1 MGACTNEFV
10 LGRVGRITIAVPS
23 ARVRSIVREHDAEEL
38 AAAGELSPVMA
49 VIGGVG
55 CSLYDARSAVNL
67 TARAV
72 GQKREIVVID
82 AGMNLGIVFDEIIGT
97 VVCAH
102 AMHEAKAAVKLP
114 RYPFISD
121 VCEHSGETVLLLDVD
136 AVIDAVRTSAL
147 PLAELYQQN
156 AV

>member
-1 MGACTNEFV
+1 MDACSNEFV

-23 ARVRSIVREHDAEEL
+23 ARVHSIIREHAADEL
-38 AAAGELSPVMA
+38 ASAGELSPVMA

-55 CSLYDARSAVNL
+55 YSLYDARSAVNL
-67 TARAV
+67 SARSA
-72 GQKREIVVID
+72 GQKREILVID
-82 AGMNLGIVFDEIIGT
+82 CGMKLGIVFDEVIGT

-102 AMHEAKAAVKLP
+102 AMHDAKAAVKLP

-121 VCEHSGETVLLLDVD
+121 VCEHNGETVLLLD
-136 AVIDAVRTSAL
+136 IDAVTEAMRTSAL
-147 PLAELYQQN
+147 PLVELYQQN